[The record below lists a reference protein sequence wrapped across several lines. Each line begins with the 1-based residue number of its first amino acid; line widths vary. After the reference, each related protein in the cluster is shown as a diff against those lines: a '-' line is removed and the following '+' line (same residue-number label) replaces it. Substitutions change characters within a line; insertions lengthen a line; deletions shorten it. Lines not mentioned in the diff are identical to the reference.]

1 MNDLRFPTPPPDE
14 LSVGSLRTL
23 GELGTSSPIG
33 LGCWRLTG
41 THQDN
46 VALLTAARDH
56 GITFID
62 NADVYGLD
70 WGGSH
75 FGACEEALGQVFA
88 SVAGLRDS
96 VILATKAGIIPG
108 VPYNSSAAYL
118 VSACEASLQRM
129 NVDHID
135 LFQIHRPDMYTHPEE
150 VASAMLQLKQRG
162 LIRAC
167 GVSNYT
173 PSQTM
178 ALQKY
183 LGDALITVQ
192 PEFSAL
198 QLSPLRDGTLDLC
211 QQEQL
216 TPLAW
221 SPLAGGRISTG
232 QDMPPHLIPT
242 LDRLATTY
250 NVSREA
256 VGIAFVLAHP
266 SQPIALVGTQ
276 QPQRLDD
283 CVTATS
289 VPLTRV
295 DIYDIVQASDSQPLP

>member
-1 MNDLRFPTPPPDE
+1 
-14 LSVGSLRTL
+14 
-23 GELGTSSPIG
+23 
-33 LGCWRLTG
+33 
-41 THQDN
+41 
-46 VALLTAARDH
+46 
-56 GITFID
+56 
-62 NADVYGLD
+62 
-70 WGGSH
+70 
-75 FGACEEALGQVFA
+75 
-88 SVAGLRDS
+88 
-96 VILATKAGIIPG
+96 
-108 VPYNSSAAYL
+108 
-118 VSACEASLQRM
+118 
-129 NVDHID
+129 
-135 LFQIHRPDMYTHPEE
+135 
-150 VASAMLQLKQRG
+150 
-162 LIRAC
+162 
-167 GVSNYT
+167 
-173 PSQTM
+173 M